1 MLLFILNTVSFIFV
15 AVIVN
20 KYQKATIKLEDAY
33 QMQYKSLVL
42 AQELRQSSD
51 DLTRMARTYVITGNP
66 KFEKQFKTVFTIRV
80 GAFFGIIQKPPFLF
94 NVFEH

>member
-42 AQELRQSSD
+42 AQELRQSCD

-66 KFEKQFKTVFTIRV
+66 KF
-80 GAFFGIIQKPPFLF
+80 
-94 NVFEH
+94 

>member
-1 MLLFILNTVSFIFV
+1 MLLFILNTVSFICV
-15 AVIVN
+15 AVVIN

-66 KFEKQFKTVFTIRV
+66 KFENSLKLYLILEMQINQDLKDTMV
-80 GAFFGIIQKPPFLF
+80 FFGIFI
-94 NVFEH
+94 H

>member
-1 MLLFILNTVSFIFV
+1 MNLKRLFMLLFILNTVSFIFV

-66 KFEKQFKTVFTIRV
+66 KFFKLWISCYYISTRHSCQ
-80 GAFFGIIQKPPFLF
+80 IITTLS
-94 NVFEH
+94 

>member
-1 MLLFILNTVSFIFV
+1 MNLKRLFMLLFILNTVSFIFV

-66 KFEKQFKTVFTIRV
+66 KFEKQFQFVSPDFPKYLMNLLV
-80 GAFFGIIQKPPFLF
+80 
-94 NVFEH
+94 